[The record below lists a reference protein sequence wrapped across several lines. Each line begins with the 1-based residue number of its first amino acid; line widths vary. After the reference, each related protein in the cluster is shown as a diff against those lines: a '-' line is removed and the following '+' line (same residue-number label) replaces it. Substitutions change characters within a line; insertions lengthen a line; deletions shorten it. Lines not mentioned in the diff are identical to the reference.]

1 MRKLRDFP
9 LLIIF
14 GLSLHANTVSQNFH
28 VIIVIFETGIPE
40 GFPMRQFSLRLDAP
54 TKTVNFL
61 LFLLYN
67 PFLKI

>member
-40 GFPMRQFSLRLDAP
+40 GFPLP
-54 TKTVNFL
+54 TAR
-61 LFLLYN
+61 
-67 PFLKI
+67 